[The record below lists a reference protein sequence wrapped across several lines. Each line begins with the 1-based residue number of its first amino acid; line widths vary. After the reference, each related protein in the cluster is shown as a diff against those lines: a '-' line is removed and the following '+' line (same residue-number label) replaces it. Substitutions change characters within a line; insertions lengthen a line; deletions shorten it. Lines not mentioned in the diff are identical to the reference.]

1 MNRYPK
7 PKNNAD
13 AKKLMKIIRGRNT
26 TDGQKLDAAERILD
40 AAYGPLPTPTNTTGQ
55 EDHRV
60 ARTPVR

>member
-7 PKNNAD
+7 PKNNTD
-13 AKKLMKIIRGRNT
+13 AKKLMKIIRSKNT

-40 AAYGPLPTPTNTTGQ
+40 AAYGPLPTRGSYPPQ

-60 ARTPVR
+60 TRKRVR